1 MNNLNLHQLLNS
13 AEVYVNSILES
24 LNSDTLPAEDCVSEL
39 KNILLRYIE
48 ESEHAE
54 KLYCKYS
61 FTDFSEDNKVNA
73 SIISS
78 ELSSFPDAINMLF
91 DFGLK
96 KLAGFDNSETF
107 RWLRDCGL
115 IAPVEIH
122 LPDKN
127 EVLYT
132 ITSEGYIY
140 FDKKKILSQTVQK
153 EVAASTLPEGLRISP
168 KAWNDASIYQAYALK
183 HFYDSKNISDYMIFP
198 SPTSENLLIGCEISK
213 DAEPCL
219 VFVWT
224 EEPLNRDLKEYIG
237 KISETEEIPH
247 IAIVYTDKSEEKD
260 IDNYI
265 TAERH
270 GEKVKKYFTE
280 V

>member
-1 MNNLNLHQLLNS
+1 MTRRKSSRRQYKRKSLRLHCRK
-13 AEVYVNSILES
+13 
-24 LNSDTLPAEDCVSEL
+24 DCEYL
-39 KNILLRYIE
+39 
-48 ESEHAE
+48 
-54 KLYCKYS
+54 
-61 FTDFSEDNKVNA
+61 
-73 SIISS
+73 
-78 ELSSFPDAINMLF
+78 
-91 DFGLK
+91 
-96 KLAGFDNSETF
+96 
-107 RWLRDCGL
+107 
-115 IAPVEIH
+115 
-122 LPDKN
+122 
-127 EVLYT
+127 
-132 ITSEGYIY
+132 
-140 FDKKKILSQTVQK
+140 Q
-153 EVAASTLPEGLRISP
+153 

-213 DAEPCL
+213 DAEPCF

-247 IAIVYTDKSEEKD
+247 IVIVYTDKSEEKD